1 VNVEDVTVPTNIDN
15 YCLITKQPANSFF
28 YGSIIKNKLDE
39 ERIYISEK
47 FNPKKY
53 YVVTRKNNDFSI
65 QYLYGSFFPIEES
78 FISLITNLNNFVI
91 IDNKFNLSNYNNILK
106 YYNIDCEDNF
116 GYFCKGLLPISG
128 KYIFNLL
135 KDKSFDNNNFYLT
148 KNDVPF
154 YLSIASP
161 HIFFLSGIDNNI
173 ADFQKKFV
181 SKKIK
186 FNFIPNNNFVVG
198 I

>member
-1 VNVEDVTVPTNIDN
+1 VNIEDVTVPANIDN
-15 YCLITKQPANSFF
+15 YCLLNKQPANLFF

-39 ERIYISEK
+39 ERIYISEE
-47 FNPKKY
+47 FSPKKY
-53 YVVTRKNNDFSI
+53 YIITKKNNDFSI
-65 QYLYGSFFPIEES
+65 QYLYGTFFDIDDA
-78 FISLITNLNNFVI
+78 FHSLISNLNNFTTL
-91 IDNKFNLSNYNNILK
+91 DNKFNLSNYNNILK
-106 YYNIDCEDNF
+106 YYSMDCEDNF
-116 GYFCKGLLPISG
+116 GYFCKGLLPISS

-135 KDKSFDNNNFYLT
+135 KDKSFDNNNYYLT

-161 HIFFLSGIDNNI
+161 HIFLFSGADANV
-173 ADFQKKFV
+173 ADFQKKFI